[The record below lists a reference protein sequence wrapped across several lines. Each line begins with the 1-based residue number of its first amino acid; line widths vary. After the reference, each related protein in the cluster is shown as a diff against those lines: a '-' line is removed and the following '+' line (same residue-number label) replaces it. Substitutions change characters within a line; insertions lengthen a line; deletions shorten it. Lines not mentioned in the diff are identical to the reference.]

1 MGWSINVGKIRGIN
15 VRLHVTF
22 LLLLAWIAIGNYM
35 AGGVPAAIRA
45 LAFII
50 GIFGSVLLH
59 ELGHA
64 LAARR
69 YGIRTPDITLLP
81 IGGVARLERLPE
93 RPVEELVVA
102 LAGPLVNV
110 VIAAVLY
117 VVLVLSGRP
126 DPLSG
131 FGIIGGQLMA
141 QLLVTNLWLALF
153 NLVPAFP
160 MDGGR
165 VLRAILATWFGHAR
179 ATQVAASVGQAFAFL
194 FVLAG
199 FFFNPMLI
207 FIGLFVYLGAAGEA
221 STAQLRDFAESMPVT
236 GVMVTDIRALHTGAS
251 LSDAVELLL
260 RGSQKEF
267 PIVDGLGRVA
277 GMLCREDMI
286 RALRIYG
293 PDVPVSQVMQ
303 ANVPVVLWTE
313 MLHNVFPRM
322 MEGQYPAL
330 PVVDGTGTL
339 VGLLTRDNLA
349 EVIMVQTAIA
359 DERAARWRRGGPWEG
374 GDRVW

>member
-1 MGWSINVGKIRGIN
+1 MGWSISVGKIRGIN
-15 VRLHVTF
+15 VRLHITF

-35 AGGVPAAIRA
+35 AGGIPAALRA
-45 LAFII
+45 LAFIV

-93 RPVEELVVA
+93 RPAEELVVA

-110 VIAAVLY
+110 IIAAVLY
-117 VVLVLSGRP
+117 VALVFSGRP
-126 DPLSG
+126 NPLSG

-141 QLLVTNLWLALF
+141 QLLMTNLWLALF

-165 VLRAILATWFGHAR
+165 VLRAILATWMGHTR
-179 ATQVAASVGQAFAFL
+179 ATQMAAAVGQAFAFL

-199 FFFNPMLI
+199 FFINPMLI
-207 FIGLFVYLGAAGEA
+207 FIGLFIYLGAAGEA

-236 GVMVTDIRALHTGAS
+236 GVMVTDIRALHLGAS

-267 PIVDGLGRVA
+267 PIVDGLGRVV
-277 GMLCREDMI
+277 GILCREDMI
-286 RALRIYG
+286 RALRTYG
-293 PDVPVSQVMQ
+293 PDVPVSEVMQ
-303 ANVPVVLWTE
+303 ANVPVVQWTE

-322 MEGQYPAL
+322 MQGQYPAL

-349 EVIMVQTAIA
+349 EVIMVQTAMA
-359 DERAARWRRGGPWEG
+359 DERAARARRGLWEG
-374 GDRVW
+374 GGRVW